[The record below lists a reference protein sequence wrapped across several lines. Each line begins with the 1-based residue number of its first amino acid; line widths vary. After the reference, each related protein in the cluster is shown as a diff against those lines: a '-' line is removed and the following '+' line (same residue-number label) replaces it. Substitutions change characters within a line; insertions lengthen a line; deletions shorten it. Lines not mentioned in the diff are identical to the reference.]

1 MQRVHDPDGAST
13 TLSFETHGI
22 DCIPDEHRSSSL
34 WGFVRVQVGGANS
47 LATAVLGAFPIM
59 LGLSV
64 RQGAMAIVLGVC
76 LGACIL
82 APMTLFGPINGT
94 NNAVSSSAH
103 FGVVGRIVGSFLSLL
118 TAISFFAISVFERRC
133 LSRRGASPW
142 TIRRKQCGL
151 CALLWSDRAG
161 GATDLHLRLSPD
173 VVPGQ
178 DYGAGSHRAAL
189 RRLCGLVVAF
199 RSAIRR
205 QGSATGHAGVLATVR
220 RGTHDCTGQS
230 HLLRRVPGRLE
241 PLSAAQHSGATT
253 HAGHP
258 RRPTDHV

>member
-34 WGFVRVQVGGANS
+34 WGFVRVQAGGANS

-103 FGVVGRIVGSFLSLL
+103 FGVIGRIVGSFLSLL
-118 TAISFFAISVFERRC
+118 TAISFFAISVWSSGDALVGAAHRLGL
-133 LSRRGASPW
+133 LSEDNLAFAIAYGV
-142 TIRRKQCGL
+142 I
-151 CALLWSDRAG
+151 ALLVLLICVYGFHLMLFLAKITVLAASALFCAG
-161 GATDLHLRLSPD
+161 F
-173 VVPGQ
+173 
-178 DYGAGSHRAAL
+178 AAL
-189 RRLCGLVVAF
+189 WPQIDLRFA
-199 RSAIRR
+199 
-205 QGSATGHAGVLATVR
+205 AT
-220 RGTHDCTGQS
+220 
-230 HLLRRVPGRLE
+230 
-241 PLSAAQHSGATT
+241 
-253 HAGHP
+253 
-258 RRPTDHV
+258 